1 MFKEDNDTYNLE
13 DDGSNLFIDDEPKDD
28 AEDNEQPANSE
39 PSAEETPTPSDDEA
53 EDSPVEGNEA
63 AQPQTIRVKVKG
75 REIDVSAADAL
86 NPELVRKGMAFDD
99 VYAELEQLR
108 SAHSQT
114 DSSLREVEKWAQQAG
129 MELTE
134 YIDYLRTTRRAQD
147 VEREVNSIRQ
157 KYPDIPEEAA
167 KEMAETRIKEKDA
180 KEQQTAQQRKTE
192 AEKAEQKPWEDFV
205 QKYPTMDSWEKIP
218 ADVVAEI
225 ESGASPVEAMQRHE
239 MRELQK
245 QIADL
250 NTKIGQLEQNKKNK
264 EAALPSASST
274 RDTEPKDAFLEGLGF

>member
-1 MFKEDNDTYNLE
+1 MEEYTNSPMFDEN
-13 DDGSNLFIDDEPKDD
+13 DDGSNLFVDATEETTEDVQDQDEHVSTEDEPADGAADKP
-28 AEDNEQPANSE
+28 AEDTADKPADK
-39 PSAEETPTPSDDEA
+39 PGIRITYLGEEKDLSY
-53 EDSPVEGNEA
+53 EDAVTL
-63 AQPQTIRVKVKG
+63 AQ
-75 REIDVSAADAL
+75 
-86 NPELVRKGMAFDD
+86 KGMNYDRILQERDTLKAARD
-99 VYAELEQLR
+99 
-108 SAHSQT
+108 QT
-114 DSSLREVEKWAQQAG
+114 DSSLREVEKWAHQAG
-129 MELTE
+129 MELNE
-134 YIDYLRTTRRAQD
+134 YIDYLQTTRRAQD

-205 QKYPTMDSWEKIP
+205 QRYPSMDTWEKIP
-218 ADVVAEI
+218 ADVVSEI